1 MALAAHSP
9 AGATGPSPGPLTHHG
24 RERRMRHRLATVLT
38 VLLTVLLPL
47 VPAWPAAGAQVG
59 PGGPLVAAAAT
70 AVPHPALD
78 LHADDGCTP
87 VCAAQPRARH
97 DQPGE
102 RPAAPDQPAATA
114 AHAAGAAPGARA
126 HTSAAPGPVPVSP
139 GRTRH
144 DSGRAPPVSSGD

>member
-1 MALAAHSP
+1 
-9 AGATGPSPGPLTHHG
+9 
-24 RERRMRHRLATVLT
+24 MRHRLATVLT

-47 VPAWPAAGAQVG
+47 VPAWPAAGARVG
-59 PGGPLVAAAAT
+59 PGGPLAAAAAT

-97 DQPGE
+97 DQLGE
-102 RPAAPDQPAATA
+102 RPAAPDQHGATL
-114 AHAAGAAPGARA
+114 AHTAGTAPGAHAR
-126 HTSAAPGPVPVSP
+126 TSAAAGPVPVSP

-144 DSGRAPPVSSGD
+144 DSGRAPPVSSGT

>member
-1 MALAAHSP
+1 M
-9 AGATGPSPGPLTHHG
+9 
-24 RERRMRHRLATVLT
+24 RRRLATVLT

-59 PGGPLVAAAAT
+59 PSGPLAAAAAT

-97 DQPGE
+97 DLPAE
-102 RPAAPDQPAATA
+102 RPTAPDHHAAATA
-114 AHAAGAAPGARA
+114 LRAGASPGAHAR
-126 HTSAAPGPVPVSP
+126 TSAAPGPVPVSP
-139 GRTRH
+139 GRTSH
-144 DSGRAPPVSSGD
+144 DSGRAPPVSSGT

>member
-9 AGATGPSPGPLTHHG
+9 AGATGPGPLTHPG
-24 RERRMRHRLATVLT
+24 RERLLMRHRLATVLT
-38 VLLTVLLPL
+38 VLLAVLLPL

-59 PGGPLVAAAAT
+59 PGGPLAAAAAT

-97 DQPGE
+97 DQVGE
-102 RPAAPDQPAATA
+102 RPAAPDPHAATT
-114 AHAAGAAPGARA
+114 AHAAGAATGAHAR
-126 HTSAAPGPVPVSP
+126 TSAGPSRVPVSP
-139 GRTRH
+139 GRARH

>member
-9 AGATGPSPGPLTHHG
+9 AGATGSPGPLTHHG
-24 RERRMRHRLATVLT
+24 RERFMRHRLATVLT

-47 VPAWPAAGAQVG
+47 VPAWPAAGAHVG
-59 PGGPLVAAAAT
+59 PGGPLAAAAAT

-97 DQPGE
+97 DQLGE
-102 RPAAPDQPAATA
+102 RPAAPDQHAATA
-114 AHAAGAAPGARA
+114 AHAAGVAPGAHAR
-126 HTSAAPGPVPVSP
+126 TSAAPGRVAVSP

-144 DSGRAPPVSSGD
+144 DSGRAPPVSSGT

>member
-1 MALAAHSP
+1 M
-9 AGATGPSPGPLTHHG
+9 
-24 RERRMRHRLATVLT
+24 RRRLATVLT

-59 PGGPLVAAAAT
+59 PSGPLAAAAAT

-97 DQPGE
+97 DQPAE
-102 RPAAPDQPAATA
+102 RPTAPDH
-114 AHAAGAAPGARA
+114 HAAGAGRGAGAASGA
-126 HTSAAPGPVPVSP
+126 HARTSAAPGPVPVSP
-139 GRTRH
+139 GRTSH
-144 DSGRAPPVSSGD
+144 DSGRAPPVSSGT